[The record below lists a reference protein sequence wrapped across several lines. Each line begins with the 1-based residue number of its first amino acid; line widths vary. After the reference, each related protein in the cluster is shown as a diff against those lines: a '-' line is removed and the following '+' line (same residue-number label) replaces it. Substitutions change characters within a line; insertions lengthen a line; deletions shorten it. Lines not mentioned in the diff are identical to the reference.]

1 MKKHDVMTEEPSA
14 RRRDSAASRE
24 RLLRAASELFGAR
37 GFDRTTMREIG
48 DLAGVDPTMIARYF
62 GGKVQLFVA
71 VLRAE
76 GAAESLGDLSDPDR
90 LGSLLDRIE
99 LQGGPGPILQ
109 AAIRPYG
116 DPAAQEAA
124 CLELDHRIVG
134 PLRERFVR
142 EGDEQAEL
150 RAELLTAAFI
160 GVILGRHSGAFE
172 HLAEASTAELRTLLH
187 DLLGR

>member
-1 MKKHDVMTEEPSA
+1 MTQESSP

-37 GFDRTTMREIG
+37 GFDRTTARAIG
-48 DLAGVDPTMIARYF
+48 ELAGVDPTMIARYF
-62 GGKVQLFVA
+62 GGKAQLFIA

-76 GAAESLGDLSDPDR
+76 GAAESLGDLRDPDG

-99 LQGGPGPILQ
+99 RQGPGPIIQ
-109 AAIRPYG
+109 AAIRPY
-116 DPAAQEAA
+116 DNPAAQEAA
-124 CLELDHRIVG
+124 RLELDHRIVG
-134 PLRERFVR
+134 PLRERLRR

-172 HLAEASTAELRTLLH
+172 HLAQATTPELRALLQ
-187 DLLGR
+187 DLLGS